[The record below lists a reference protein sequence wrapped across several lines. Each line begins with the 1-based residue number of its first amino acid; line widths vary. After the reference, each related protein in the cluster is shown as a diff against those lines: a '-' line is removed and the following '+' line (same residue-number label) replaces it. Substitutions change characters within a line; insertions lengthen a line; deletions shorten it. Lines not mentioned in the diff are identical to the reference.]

1 MLELLTNG
9 IDDRQRCEDVEKS
22 LHPQTSHNPVSP
34 TTGGEEEEET
44 PLGPAGNRV
53 TTWLKSFEQTLL
65 RCNIEARGIQRVPP
79 EDRHDLSRH
88 GVTQILLI
96 WISINLEAVVIALGF
111 LGPVVYYLPFLDSC
125 LLAVFGSILGA
136 APAAYIATFGPRSG
150 NRTMILTRFITGWYP
165 SKLIVVLTLIILMG
179 YILIDAVL
187 GGQILSAVADG
198 NLSVIVGIVIVCVIT
213 WLVSTFGY
221 TLFHQYERYAW
232 LPQLIVISILVGVAG
247 PKFDLYGNP
256 SAGLSRNVI
265 AGNRLSFFS
274 LCLASQITYA
284 EVAADFFVYYPV
296 HTSRTKVF
304 ISTLAGLT
312 LSSTFAFV
320 VGVGLGSG
328 TFTNPEWAAAY
339 EVSQGA
345 LLVEAFKPLGSF
357 GSFCSV
363 VLALSLVGN
372 MVPPS
377 YASGID
383 FQALGRVWERIPR
396 LFWNSVALVIPMICA
411 IAGRAHLAEIFTN
424 FLALMG
430 YVHDSS
436 VLMMHFWQQSRAFF
450 FLALTN
456 FCASGIGFPSGSLL
470 FSRNISSFENGWVG
484 AGNGRIVSP
493 TTDKSSS
500 PTLANPG
507 IFLGN
512 DRTKLPLGIA
522 ALIAFLVGWAGS
534 ILCMAQV
541 WYVGPLAA
549 LISEYGG
556 DMGNYVGFA
565 WAGLVFP
572 PLRWLEWRRF
582 GR

>member
-1 MLELLTNG
+1 MLSPPPLHLQHDVLELLTNG

-22 LHPQTSHNPVSP
+22 LHPETSHTPVSP
-34 TTGGEEEEET
+34 TTGEEEEEEET
-44 PLGPAGNRV
+44 PLGPAGNSV
-53 TTWLKSFEQTLL
+53 TTWFKSFERTLL

-396 LFWNSVALVIPMICA
+396 LFWNSIALVIPMICA

-430 YVHDSS
+430 YVHGSS
-436 VLMMHFWQQSRAFF
+436 VPMMPFWHQSGALFFSRAH
-450 FLALTN
+450 
-456 FCASGIGFPSGSLL
+456 
-470 FSRNISSFENGWVG
+470 
-484 AGNGRIVSP
+484 
-493 TTDKSSS
+493 
-500 PTLANPG
+500 
-507 IFLGN
+507 
-512 DRTKLPLGIA
+512 
-522 ALIAFLVGWAGS
+522 
-534 ILCMAQV
+534 
-541 WYVGPLAA
+541 
-549 LISEYGG
+549 
-556 DMGNYVGFA
+556 
-565 WAGLVFP
+565 
-572 PLRWLEWRRF
+572 
-582 GR
+582 

>member
-1 MLELLTNG
+1 MYSGWAPASGRQYHLLLHAVSDIIYSARQETERKVLAEIIRLELDLDNASAEESCSPLPLHLQHDVLELLTNG
-9 IDDRQRCEDVEKS
+9 IDDWQRCEDVEKS
-22 LHPQTSHNPVSP
+22 LHPQTSHTPVSP
-34 TTGGEEEEET
+34 TTGEEEEEEET
-44 PLGPAGNRV
+44 QLGPAGNSV
-53 TTWLKSFEQTLL
+53 TTWLKPFERTLL

-320 VGVGLGSG
+320 VGAGLGSG

-396 LFWNSVALVIPMICA
+396 PFWNSVALVIPMICA

-436 VLMMHFWQQSRAFF
+436 VPMMHFWHQSGAFF
-450 FLALTN
+450 SRSLN
-456 FCASGIGFPSGSLL
+456 FA
-470 FSRNISSFENGWVG
+470 R
-484 AGNGRIVSP
+484 
-493 TTDKSSS
+493 
-500 PTLANPG
+500 
-507 IFLGN
+507 
-512 DRTKLPLGIA
+512 
-522 ALIAFLVGWAGS
+522 
-534 ILCMAQV
+534 
-541 WYVGPLAA
+541 
-549 LISEYGG
+549 
-556 DMGNYVGFA
+556 
-565 WAGLVFP
+565 
-572 PLRWLEWRRF
+572 
-582 GR
+582 